1 MEIGTADTELL
12 SEEEKKVRRKSRS
25 SLRRGGSGPKDGGG
39 GGDDGSGGDDPGRPE
54 PGGREAMPEERNND
68 KSTILT
74 WFLLIVVLMTFAGLI
89 GAYVVVATNAA
100 LEWRPFDLPV
110 QVWVSTAII
119 LLSSL
124 TYHFGKQAVLNDNGA
139 GARRSFLLTT
149 VLGAAFISSQILAWM
164 ALVDRGLYMRGN
176 PYAGFFYVLTAVHAV
191 HVIGGIVALG
201 YIVLRT
207 WNHEAL
213 SFDQRKKNKVEARA
227 IGLYW
232 HTMDVLWLVLLFLL
246 GFWK

>member
-1 MEIGTADTELL
+1 MEIGTADTEIL
-12 SEEEKKVRRKSRS
+12 SEEEKRKRKKSRS
-25 SLRRGGSGPKDGGG
+25 SFRSSGSGSKNNGG
-39 GGDDGSGGDDPGRPE
+39 GGDDGSDGDDPGRPE
-54 PGGREAMPEERNND
+54 PGGREAMPEEKNSE
-68 KSTILT
+68 KSRILT

-124 TYHFGKQAVLNDNGA
+124 TYHFGKQAVLNDDGA

-149 VLGAAFISSQILAWM
+149 VLGAGFISSQILAWM

-201 YIVLRT
+201 YILLRI
-207 WNHEAL
+207 WNHNGLSNEA
-213 SFDQRKKNKVEARA
+213 RNKNKVEAEVV
-227 IGLYW
+227 GWYW
-232 HTMDVLWLVLLFLL
+232 HTMDGLWLVLLFLL